1 MEEENTEKTQGWSLQ
16 THPGHSD
23 PHLPGNV
30 GPDLCSNSSTNI
42 HTLMHIH
49 AHTHTC
55 THPPTYT
62 HAHTHTPTHPCTHM
76 HPCTHTYTCAR
87 TYTDTRAHTHTHI
100 HLHTHTPAHIH
111 THSYTLTCTHIY
123 TNTHTHHTHT
133 HLYTHPPKYTHTHL
147 PTCTHTH
154 TLHFP
159 VLQTAPLTSH
169 FHNQDRQLALE
180 TQQHRLGELPL
191 PHPSPLT
198 PSLFPPHL
206 VPVHPSIHLLRPPC
220 ASGSTNTGNTPAPA
234 PLGLT
239 VQRDDRRSQT
249 VVRTHGYQR

>member
-1 MEEENTEKTQGWSLQ
+1 MVPADSPWTQRPSPARECGTRAVLQ
-16 THPGHSD
+16 LLHKHTH
-23 PHLPGNV
+23 
-30 GPDLCSNSSTNI
+30 T
-42 HTLMHIH
+42 H
-49 AHTHTC
+49 AHTC
-55 THPPTYT
+55 THT
-62 HAHTHTPTHPCTHM
+62 HVHTPTHIYTC
-76 HPCTHTYTCAR
+76 TYT
-87 TYTDTRAHTHTHI
+87 HTHTSLHTHAPVYTHI
-100 HLHTHTPAHIH
+100 HMCTHIYRHTCTYTHSHTPAHTHTPAHIH
-111 THSYTLTCTHIY
+111 THSYTHTCTHIY

-147 PTCTHTH
+147 PTCTHTP

>member
-23 PHLPGNV
+23 PHPPGNV
-30 GPDLCSNSSTNI
+30 GPDLCSNSSTNT

-49 AHTHTC
+49 AQTHTC

-62 HAHTHTPTHPCTHM
+62 HAHTHPYPHTPA
-76 HPCTHTYTCAR
+76 HTYTCAFTYR
-87 TYTDTRAHTHTHI
+87 HTCTYTHS
-100 HLHTHTPAHIH
+100 HTPA
-111 THSYTLTCTHIY
+111 
-123 TNTHTHHTHT
+123 
-133 HLYTHPPKYTHTHL
+133 
-147 PTCTHTH
+147 HTH

-169 FHNQDRQLALE
+169 FHTQDRQLPL
-180 TQQHRLGELPL
+180 RLSNTDWESY
-191 PHPSPLT
+191 PSLT
-198 PSLFPPHL
+198 PSPPPSFFPPHL

-220 ASGSTNTGNTPAPA
+220 VSGSTNTGNTPAPA

-249 VVRTHGYQR
+249 VVRIHGYQR